1 MAPNMSRVIA
11 DFANRASIS
20 MEWLLENES
29 GRWLLPQER
38 LDWITE
44 DKRQIK
50 WLQSHIWNQFKG
62 GFSPPP
68 PRLLGRNSVIASID
82 AWNTELSNKALVV
95 DQMKWNWE
103 QHKQSDHIFKWFR
116 EKDELSRCEIAWQ
129 WLFEKRNNLTWQH
142 PPISNY
148 EDLLIFFDTRQ
159 ISDAEK
165 MLIVE
170 AIKKRVSQQQY
181 RKKMA
186 DKKQCNLVLSNK
198 TILDLDKL
206 AAKYG
211 VSRPQIM
218 ETLIQFETERNIYLP
233 EKVKAISWG

>member
-1 MAPNMSRVIA
+1 
-11 DFANRASIS
+11 
-20 MEWLLENES
+20 
-29 GRWLLPQER
+29 
-38 LDWITE
+38 
-44 DKRQIK
+44 
-50 WLQSHIWNQFKG
+50 
-62 GFSPPP
+62 
-68 PRLLGRNSVIASID
+68 
-82 AWNTELSNKALVV
+82 
-95 DQMKWNWE
+95 
-103 QHKQSDHIFKWFR
+103 
-116 EKDELSRCEIAWQ
+116 
-129 WLFEKRNNLTWQH
+129 
-142 PPISNY
+142 
-148 EDLLIFFDTRQ
+148 
-159 ISDAEK
+159 